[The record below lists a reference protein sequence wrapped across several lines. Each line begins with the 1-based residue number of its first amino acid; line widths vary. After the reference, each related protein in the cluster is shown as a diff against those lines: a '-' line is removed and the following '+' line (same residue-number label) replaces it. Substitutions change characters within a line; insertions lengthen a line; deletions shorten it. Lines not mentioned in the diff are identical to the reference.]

1 MGSHSWVGGRRSFG
15 APPSSVIRGSCDFK
29 DALVPAWRCGRAG
42 GPATASCPRAGIRW
56 GALSPCAAC
65 RGREEE
71 GCSLGSQQRVHRHFP
86 EQGGGETPWNV
97 VSILSTLRPPP
108 PSGQPQGEGLAHLR
122 QSQRL
127 SALAGFARVLRCGT
141 ECELP
146 ALAAMPGRSPRLEHS
161 PPSKCRE
168 SRGCQPLFPGFENSA
183 PVVTMSCLQWIYK

>member
-1 MGSHSWVGGRRSFG
+1 MGLHRLLSSGVVVTLKTLSFQPGDVAGQVGQRLPAVPGQASAGGHCPPAQPAGGGRKRDVAWG
-15 APPSSVIRGSCDFK
+15 HSSVCIVIFQSRGAVRPPGMWS
-29 DALVPAWRCGRAG
+29 LSSPHCG
-42 GPATASCPRAGIRW
+42 
-56 GALSPCAAC
+56 
-65 RGREEE
+65 
-71 GCSLGSQQRVHRHFP
+71 
-86 EQGGGETPWNV
+86 
-97 VSILSTLRPPP
+97 PPP